1 MSPLF
6 RTLRHFS
13 EIGRSR
19 SSSINPLQWVLVFLM
34 FGLFAA
40 IWTHA
45 DSWILKFLVG
55 AIGVVVVLIVIA
67 YVYFMVNDP
76 DALRSETFSLAK
88 TAIEKQMLGDN
99 LSGLREVV
107 DIMEGR
113 DSKLLGP
120 GTQEEKTR

>member
-6 RTLRHFS
+6 KTLRHFS

-19 SSSINPLQWVLVFLM
+19 TSSINPLQWVLVLLM
-34 FGLFAA
+34 FGLLAA
-40 IWTHA
+40 IGVHG
-45 DSWILKFLVG
+45 DVWILKFFVG
-55 AIGVVVVLIVIA
+55 SISIIVLLIVAA
-67 YVYFMVNDP
+67 YIFFMVKDP

-107 DIMEGR
+107 DILEGPN
-113 DSKLLGP
+113 SKLLGS
-120 GTQEEKTR
+120 GTQEEKPR